1 MNTSWLETNLHA
13 QSAELFDV
21 FCVSQEHR
29 PWSKSHFDKLENGST
44 IKKAKTLCSD
54 HGKNCIIDN
63 KIAIHNVVLVYIWN
77 APESNNSYVRTTTKS
92 AEDITSIDIIW
103 FQ

>member
-1 MNTSWLETNLHA
+1 MYSVSPKNIDHDQNHTLTNWRTDL
-13 QSAELFDV
+13 QL
-21 FCVSQEHR
+21 
-29 PWSKSHFDKLENGST
+29 
-44 IKKAKTLCSD
+44 KKNKTLCSD

-92 AEDITSIDIIW
+92 AEDITCIDII
-103 FQ
+103 